1 MSQIKYRDLLGQL
14 SNDEAQRM
22 LRLIQKRRPELIS
35 SVGKHYIS
43 NISRLVNVMNDIG
56 YRPPKSGPTYK
67 SLKDHLYGR
76 HGPPRPTT
84 EDRRPPPKA
93 LMPYETESFVELLNE
108 DPEGAKQLLDEMNA
122 TYERQQAM
130 LRDNR
135 KRDDEVLMR
144 RRRVVDAA
152 STGLMDTSRPTI
164 EDKDELQRITDGL
177 LDGNTVD
184 VNKELTQFLNA
195 HGYVHIDTF
204 DSDGDAILLTTP
216 IDMQLFREALPRTG
230 YRPNE
235 VRVDRH
241 TTHTN
246 YYLNRCDNVARIRG
260 LLEDIYDHHRGRP
273 FKIGFDVG
281 YIKENTQPRSTTED
295 RRPPV
300 SYTRTYPH
308 ESQLGRTIPCV
319 IESREQMHTYWHYV
333 YAVMSERTEE
343 HHETSSIRYC
353 AIHTFMFQVTPMG
366 TAGASIKIAGYEYM
380 EKKRS
385 KRVMPDEKYLCM
397 LCAVAD
403 FIDADTT

>member
-1 MSQIKYRDLLGQL
+1 MSKVRYHDLLSQL
-14 SNDEAQRM
+14 SNDEARQM
-22 LRLIQKRRPELIS
+22 LRLIKRRRPELITTIDERFS
-35 SVGKHYIS
+35 K
-43 NISRLVNVMNDIG
+43 NISQLTKAMNDIG
-56 YRPPKSGPTYK
+56 YKPPKSGPTVA
-67 SLKDHLYGR
+67 SLMDHLYR
-76 HGPPRPTT
+76 KHGPP
-84 EDRRPPPKA
+84 PPKTP
-93 LMPYETESFVELLNE
+93 MTYETESFVELLNE
-108 DPEGAKQLLDEMNA
+108 DPDGAKQLLDELNA

-144 RRRVVDAA
+144 RRRVVDASIKKSESERTNTA
-152 STGLMDTSRPTI
+152 STGLKDTSRPTI

-184 VNKELTQFLNA
+184 VNKELTQFLNV

-246 YYLNRCDNVARIRG
+246 YYLNRCDDVARIRG

-281 YIKENTQPRSTTED
+281 YIKENTQE
-295 RRPPV
+295 PV

-353 AIHTFMFQVTPMG
+353 AIHTFIFQVTPMG

-403 FIDADTT
+403 FMNDMG